1 MNEKKSKDS
10 SFSGQLG
17 FVLAAAASAVGVGNL
32 WRFPYFA
39 AKDGGGIFLLT
50 YLILLLTFGYALLSS
65 DLAIGRRT
73 QLSSIKAY
81 GAMKPGWKFLGI
93 LTFMVPAI
101 IMTYYAVIG
110 GWITKYAVT
119 FLTGSGAAAAQ
130 DDYFVGFITSPVE
143 SGFYA
148 ALFMLATAYVVYR
161 GVERGIEASSRIIMP
176 VLLVTVILISL
187 YVLTLEVHD
196 PSGAVR
202 TGLQGMAIYL
212 LPNFEG
218 LTLGKYIQIVLD
230 AMSQM
235 FYSLSVAMGIMITY
249 GSYVKKDVNLNQS
262 VSQIAIV
269 DTAVAVLAGMMIIPA
284 IFAFSGMEG
293 MAAGPKLMF
302 VSLPKVF
309 NSLGI
314 VGIIIGA
321 AFFLMAIFAAL
332 TSCIS
337 VLEAIVANC
346 MEIFQAERKKVTLVV
361 STFYTVVTVVIAL
374 GYSLFYVEVGLP
386 NGSTG
391 QLLDIMDYISTACM
405 MPIIA
410 FLSAILIGWLVKP
423 EWIISEMEADGSH
436 MPRKGLYRV
445 IIRYV
450 APVVMVILC
459 LQAFGLIN

>member
-93 LTFMVPAI
+93 LTFFVPAI

-119 FLTGSGAAAAQ
+119 FLTGGGAAAAQ
-130 DDYFVGFITSPVE
+130 DDYFVGFIA
-143 SGFYA
+143 F
-148 ALFMLATAYVVYR
+148 VVYR

-176 VLLVTVILISL
+176 ILLVTVILISL

-196 PSGAVR
+196 ADGTVR
-202 TGLQGMAIYL
+202 TGLQGLAIYF

-218 LTLGKYIQIVLD
+218 LTLSKYIQIVLD

-269 DTAVAVLAGMMIIPA
+269 DTAVAVLAGMARYCDFSTPFTSWMSRKSFGLYVFHYLGISMVALYIARPGLLPWPVCYLLSLA
-284 IFAFSGMEG
+284 AGFAFGYGLYEIISRIPFFRW
-293 MAAGPKLMF
+293 A
-302 VSLPKVF
+302 V
-309 NSLGI
+309 LGI
-314 VGIIIGA
+314 
-321 AFFLMAIFAAL
+321 
-332 TSCIS
+332 
-337 VLEAIVANC
+337 
-346 MEIFQAERKKVTLVV
+346 KK
-361 STFYTVVTVVIAL
+361 
-374 GYSLFYVEVGLP
+374 E
-386 NGSTG
+386 
-391 QLLDIMDYISTACM
+391 
-405 MPIIA
+405 
-410 FLSAILIGWLVKP
+410 K
-423 EWIISEMEADGSH
+423 
-436 MPRKGLYRV
+436 K
-445 IIRYV
+445 
-450 APVVMVILC
+450 
-459 LQAFGLIN
+459 